1 MIDQLLELI
10 QETDQK
16 NQLAMHY
23 IDNGEPQKAMQTLAL
38 NYDLLGTIHDLLR
51 EIQKTERSYY

>member
-16 NQLAMHY
+16 NQLAMNY